1 MIFNSHQ
8 FSKRFP
14 PVICSIFVVHE
25 PDMWNEP
32 YIKYDPKFERPYEVI
47 RFAQYRA
54 TAAAIILED
63 GRFWIGVSLCSPN
76 DDFVKKIGRAKAV
89 GRAYQLMRAG
99 QDGTEYLYEDG
110 EVEFSNNSDSARLVG
125 EDWTGRLKARLQ
137 TEINETKR
145 KMQYGPLRTK

>member
-1 MIFNSHQ
+1 MKFHSHQ

-25 PDMWNEP
+25 PNFKGMSYVE
-32 YIKYDPKFERPYEVI
+32 YDPKLVSADEFSEWI
-47 RFAQYRA
+47 RYRG

-99 QDGTEYLYEDG
+99 QDGTDYLYEDG
-110 EVEFSNNSDSARLVG
+110 RIEFRVG
-125 EDWTGRLKARLQ
+125 SSEQLTLDWNTKLRERLQ
-137 TEINETKR
+137 AEINETKR
-145 KMQYGPLRTK
+145 KIQYGPVRSK

>member
-25 PDMWNEP
+25 PNFKGMSYVE
-32 YIKYDPKFERPYEVI
+32 YDPKLVSADEFSEWI
-47 RFAQYRA
+47 RYRG

>member
-1 MIFNSHQ
+1 MKFHSHQ
-8 FSKRFP
+8 FSTRFP
-14 PVICSIFVVHE
+14 PVVCAFFVLHE
-25 PDMWNEP
+25 PYFRASEP
-32 YIKYDPKFERPYEVI
+32 FTLDEKVTRG
-47 RFAQYRA
+47 

-99 QDGTEYLYEDG
+99 QDGTDYLYEDG
-110 EVEFSNNSDSARLVG
+110 RVEFSNNSDGARLVG

-137 TEINETKR
+137 AEINETKR
-145 KMQYGPLRTK
+145 KMQYGPVRRG